1 MEHLLVLLAFVIL
14 ADVATTVYALRR
26 FDGRLGEANPAIAWL
41 IERIG
46 LVPALVLSH
55 LGLFLLLA
63 WLKPAQWAMLV
74 VIAGF
79 ALVAANNLRLILK
92 RRR

>member
-1 MEHLLVLLAFVIL
+1 MEHLFILLAFVIL
-14 ADVATTVYALRR
+14 ADLATTVYALRR
-26 FDGRLGEANPAIAWL
+26 FEGRLGEANPAVAWL

-55 LGLFLLLA
+55 AGLFALLW
-63 WLKPAQWAMLV
+63 WLKPPQWAMLI